1 MWLVRALGRIVSIAV
16 AAVTVMLAV
25 GGVTPASAQSAFS
38 LSVSPSTVQAGSKFA
53 LSWTVASVRYCQV
66 IGFESAL
73 GGIPEATV
81 PPLSGSQSVVVPATA
96 KPTTYAIT
104 GYCGNFQQTV
114 RVTVTQPPTT
124 TTRPPTTTT
133 RPPVTTTTRPP
144 VVTTRPPTTTRRPP
158 VVTTT
163 RPTTTTTTPPPTTTT
178 PPTTTPPTTT
188 DTPVTT
194 TSAAPGDL
202 TLDRDSVQPGEPLS
216 AKGIGCTPDTPV
228 RLTSGGE
235 TVGTS
240 FADGTGGFTARVEF
254 TKVEPGRHLITAECG
269 IVLTGTVDQLVTSS
283 IGGGSTALV
292 VLVFFVLAGVALI
305 RFS

>member
-1 MWLVRALGRIVSIAV
+1 MSIAV

-25 GGVTPASAQSAFS
+25 GGVMPASAQSVLS
-38 LSVSPSTVQAGSKFA
+38 LSVSPSTVQAGGKFA
-53 LSWTVASVRYCQV
+53 LSWAVASERYCRV
-66 IGFESAL
+66 ITFESAL
-73 GGIPEATV
+73 GGIPGATV
-81 PPLSGSQSVVVPATA
+81 PPLSGSRSVAVPANA
-96 KPTTYAIT
+96 KPTAYSIT
-104 GYCGNFQQTV
+104 GYCGNYQQTV
-114 RVTVTQPPTT
+114 RVVVTTPPTT

-133 RPPVTTTTRPP
+133 RPPVRTTTTRPP

-158 VVTTT
+158 VRTT
-163 RPTTTTTTPPPTTTT
+163 RPTTTTTTPPLTTTTTTTTTTT

-188 DTPVTT
+188 DTPATT
-194 TSAAPGDL
+194 TGAAPGDL
-202 TLDRDSVQPGEPLS
+202 TLDRESVQPGEPLS
-216 AKGIGCTPDTPV
+216 AKGTGCTPDTPV

-240 FADGTGGFTARVEF
+240 FADGAGVFTARIEF
-254 TKVEPGRHLITAECG
+254 AKVEPGRHLITAECG

-292 VLVFFVLAGVALI
+292 VLVFFVLAGAALI